1 MLSLKNSSLY
11 AVLGMLRLRPMSR
24 YDIKKTIEGSVSN
37 FWNES
42 FGQIYP
48 MLTKLLAAGLVEET
62 ADAGSRKREFKITTR
77 GRAALREWLETP
89 ARFQPSRNETL
100 LKVFLAAELP
110 PSSLADHLRRFRRH
124 HTDALE
130 RYAAIE
136 RRLTQQHANH
146 PGLPYWLLTLRYG
159 QRESE
164 AMLTWCDD
172 AERDAK
178 KLEKRKQKT
187 HA

>member
-1 MLSLKNSSLY
+1 MLPLNNSSLY
-11 AVLGMLRLRPMSR
+11 AVLGMLSLRPMSG

-48 MLTKLLAAGLVEET
+48 MLTKLLAAGFVEET
-62 ADAGSRKREFKITTR
+62 GDRESRKREFKITKR
-77 GRAALREWLETP
+77 GRAALGEWLERP

-110 PSSLADHLRRFRRH
+110 PSTIAEHLRRFRRH
-124 HTDALE
+124 HADALE

-136 RRLTQQHANH
+136 RRLTEQHANH
-146 PGLPYWLLTLRYG
+146 AGLPYWLLTLRYG

-164 AMLTWCDD
+164 AMLAWCDE
-172 AERDAK
+172 AERDLK
-178 KLEKRKQKT
+178 KLEKRKKKT
-187 HA
+187 NA